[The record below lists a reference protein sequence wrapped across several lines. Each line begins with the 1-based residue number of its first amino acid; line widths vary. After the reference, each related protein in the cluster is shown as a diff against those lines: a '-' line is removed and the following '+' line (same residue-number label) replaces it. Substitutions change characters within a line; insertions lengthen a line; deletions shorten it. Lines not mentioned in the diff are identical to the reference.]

1 MPFKKYLR
9 NKLQMLNLYLNLDV
23 ALENSFPGT
32 GTWHLSVVLLMLF
45 HTWSVGGP
53 NLLTEK
59 VVTSE

>member
-1 MPFKKYLR
+1 
-9 NKLQMLNLYLNLDV
+9 MLNLYLNLDV

-45 HTWSVGGP
+45 RTWSVGGP